1 MTVTSVVADQQAH
14 TLTLTAEYP
23 RPVEHVWQLW
33 ADPRQLERWWGP
45 PTYPATVLDHDLSVG
60 GRVKY
65 VMTGPE
71 GDEHAGWWRI
81 TAVAAPTGLEFDDGF
96 GDPDAPTPDLP
107 VSRTRVTISDVGGGA
122 TRMVL
127 ATSFPSAEAM
137 DQLLA
142 MGMQDG
148 LTAAVAQTDDLLAGA
163 PQH

>member
-1 MTVTSVVADQQAH
+1 MSVTSVVKDSERLTMTMTTEYDVTADRA
-14 TLTLTAEYP
+14 
-23 RPVEHVWQLW
+23 WQLW
-33 ADPRQLERWWGP
+33 EDPRQLERWWGP

-60 GRVKY
+60 GRVRY

-71 GDEHAGWWRI
+71 GDEHAGWWHI
-81 TAVAAPTGLEFDDGF
+81 TAAAAPTGLEFDDGF

-107 VSRTRVTISDVGGGA
+107 VSRTRVTISDVGGGV

-142 MGMQDG
+142 MGMQEG
-148 LTAAVAQTDDLLAGA
+148 LTAAVGQTDDLLAGA
-163 PQH
+163 PQR